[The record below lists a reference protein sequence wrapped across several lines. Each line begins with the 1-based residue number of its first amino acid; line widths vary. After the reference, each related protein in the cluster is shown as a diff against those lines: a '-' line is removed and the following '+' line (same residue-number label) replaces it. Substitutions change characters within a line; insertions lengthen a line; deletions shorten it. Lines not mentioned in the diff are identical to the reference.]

1 MDIMIYNDVCMI
13 YIYILYTTKCCVW
26 FDRLNRVHRWYRSFF
41 NAAEKQVPL
50 FMLKS
55 SCVSSEQSGGLSCE
69 ELQAFLSQDQARS
82 HDGFRWSES
91 WEQTAEIY
99 TAKKCSI
106 VVEGRWHVPCIHYL
120 YGISLDMTS
129 LLGPRPPIIM
139 IWRKEFHNLFTYL
152 RVLQAQYGRILQS
165 FLMND
170 CSSPHHSG
178 KRKNS
183 EWNRSH
189 FELIPFS
196 NEPAACWRVY

>member
-1 MDIMIYNDVCMI
+1 MLRRNKFLCLCWNLAVFLRNKVVVFPVRNCKRSCPKI
-13 YIYILYTTKCCVW
+13 
-26 FDRLNRVHRWYRSFF
+26 RL
-41 NAAEKQVPL
+41 AQ
-50 FMLKS
+50 
-55 SCVSSEQSGGLSCE
+55 G
-69 ELQAFLSQDQARS
+69 S

-91 WEQTAEIY
+91 WEQTTEIY
-99 TAKKCSI
+99 TGKNCGI
-106 VVEGRWHVPCIHYL
+106 VEGRWHV
-120 YGISLDMTS
+120 SLHS
-129 LLGPRPPIIM
+129 LFVWYFSGHDFITRPPIIM

-183 EWNRSH
+183 EWNWSH